1 MRYLVLGIVVML
13 LGITTPAVLETGGG
27 HGCAPP
33 VPPPITGSI
42 APAKIGLIVINEIL
56 LVPHST
62 WNCSEKGTYFPNN
75 DVWLELYN
83 PQNQAFNLYNSH
95 FAIDSGPTTNS
106 FYFPLGASIAAHG
119 FLVVFPRT
127 NAGFASTMT
136 STLRLIVN
144 STTIDQ
150 VNVPSL
156 GPDQS
161 YARTADGTASWYITP
176 LPTIDASNSSLTL
189 TPPPSTTTTQQG
201 SGNYPGSTSTPAGPG
216 NKIALVNGKQP
227 QWHQLQLPTALPT
240 APITQNTPSSTLSSP
255 SPATTSPLDLPRR
268 IELTILALAIVLTLY
283 WCWRRFKTA

>member
-1 MRYLVLGIVVML
+1 ML
-13 LGITTPAVLETGGG
+13 LGITTPAVLETGSG

-33 VPPPITGSI
+33 VHHPITGSL

-62 WNCSEKGTYFPNN
+62 WNCSEKGSYFLNS
-75 DVWLELYN
+75 DGWLELYN

-106 FYFPLGASIAAHG
+106 FYFPFGASIAAHG

-127 NAGFASTMT
+127 NASFASTMT
-136 STLRLIVN
+136 STLRLTVN
-144 STTIDQ
+144 STVIDQ

-161 YARTADGTASWYITP
+161 YARTADGALSWYITP
-176 LPTIDASNSSLTL
+176 MPTIDASNSSLTL
-189 TPPPSTTTTQQG
+189 TPTPSTTTLQQG
-201 SGNYPGSTSTPAGPG
+201 SGNYPGSTSTPGPG
-216 NKIALVNGKQP
+216 NKITLINGKQP
-227 QWHQLQLPTALPT
+227 QWHQLQLPAPVST
-240 APITQNTPSSTLSSP
+240 APITQNIPSSTLSSP
-255 SPATTSPLDLPRR
+255 SPPTTSHLDLPRR
-268 IELTILALAIVLTLY
+268 IGLTILALAIALTLY

>member
-1 MRYLVLGIVVML
+1 ML

-33 VPPPITGSI
+33 IPPPVTGSL

-62 WNCSEKGTYFPNN
+62 WNCSEKGTYFLNS
-75 DVWLELYN
+75 DTWLELYN

-95 FAIDSGPTTNS
+95 FVIDSGPTTNS
-106 FYFPLGASIAAHG
+106 FYFPFGASIAAHG

-127 NAGFASTMT
+127 DASFTITMT
-136 STLRLIVN
+136 STLRLTAG
-144 STTIDQ
+144 STVIDQ

-161 YARTADGTASWYITP
+161 YARTADGASSWHISPT
-176 LPTIDASNSSLTL
+176 PTIDASNSSLTL
-189 TPPPSTTTTQQG
+189 APTPPTTTSQQG
-201 SGNYPGSTSTPAGPG
+201 SGNYPSGTSTSGPG
-216 NKIALVNGKQP
+216 NKITLVNGKQP
-227 QWHQLQLPTALPT
+227 QWNQLQLPAAVST
-240 APITQNTPSSTLSSP
+240 APITQNTPSSSLSSP

-268 IELTILALAIVLTLY
+268 IELTILALAIALTLY

>member
-1 MRYLVLGIVVML
+1 MRYLVVGFVAML
-13 LGITTPAVLETGGG
+13 LGITTPAILDTGG

-33 VPPPITGSI
+33 VPPPITGSL

-62 WNCSEKGTYFPNN
+62 WNCSEKGTYFLNS
-75 DVWLELYN
+75 DAWLELYN

-106 FYFPLGASIAAHG
+106 FYFPFGASIAAHG

-127 NAGFASTMT
+127 NASFASTMT
-136 STLRLIVN
+136 STLRLTVN
-144 STTIDQ
+144 STVIDQ

-161 YARTADGTASWYITP
+161 YARTADGALSWYITP
-176 LPTIDASNSSLTL
+176 MPTIDASNSSLAL
-189 TPPPSTTTTQQG
+189 TPTPSTTTSQQG
-201 SGNYPGSTSTPAGPG
+201 SGNYPGSTSTPGLG
-216 NKIALVNGKQP
+216 NKITLINGKQP
-227 QWHQLQLPTALPT
+227 QWHQLQLPAPVST
-240 APITQNTPSSTLSSP
+240 APITQNIPSSTLSSP
-255 SPATTSPLDLPRR
+255 SSTTNNPLDLPRR
-268 IELTILALAIVLTLY
+268 IGLTILALAIALTLY

>member
-1 MRYLVLGIVVML
+1 VRYLVVGFVAML
-13 LGITTPAVLETGGG
+13 LGITTPAVSDTGG

-33 VPPPITGSI
+33 VPPPITGSL

-62 WNCSEKGTYFPNN
+62 WNCSEKGTYFLNS
-75 DVWLELYN
+75 DTWLELYN

-106 FYFPLGASIAAHG
+106 FYFPFGASIAAHG

-127 NAGFASTMT
+127 NASFANTMT
-136 STLRLIVN
+136 STLRLTVN
-144 STTIDQ
+144 STVIDQ

-161 YARTADGTASWYITP
+161 YARTADGALSWYITP
-176 LPTIDASNSSLTL
+176 MPTIDASNSSLTL
-189 TPPPSTTTTQQG
+189 TPTPSTTTSQQG
-201 SGNYPGSTSTPAGPG
+201 SGNYPGSTSTPGPG
-216 NKIALVNGKQP
+216 NKITLINGKQP
-227 QWHQLQLPTALPT
+227 QWHQLQLPAPVST
-240 APITQNTPSSTLSSP
+240 APITQNIPSSTLSSP
-255 SPATTSPLDLPRR
+255 SPTTNSPLDLPRR
-268 IELTILALAIVLTLY
+268 IGLTILALAIALTLY